1 MKLPSLIFTVALA
14 SACCAMPTF
23 ASSAHAA
30 IPSVASSNSLS
41 ASSALASIEGV
52 AIRPAVP
59 PQSPRPFFHLT
70 TTSSCDAAQTQCVA
84 ACSSQSGNAVQNC
97 ISDCHDIR
105 SVCQ

>member
-1 MKLPSLIFTVALA
+1 MACYALPS
-14 SACCAMPTF
+14 F
-23 ASSAHAA
+23 APSAHAA
-30 IPSVASSNSLS
+30 VPSVATPNSLS
-41 ASSALASIEGV
+41 ASSALSTIERL
-52 AIRPAVP
+52 ALHPAVP
-59 PQSPRPFFHLT
+59 PQSPRSNFHLA